1 MTVIRVSVSAL
12 VLPVNILTSNET
24 IGIAASSLLGSE
36 EVDILKGKVK

>member
-1 MTVIRVSVSAL
+1 MIAIKVSASAL
-12 VLPVNILTSNET
+12 ARLANILGSRET